1 MAKKIVFEEEAR
13 KSLLRGIDAVADAV
27 KVTLGPKGRN
37 VILQKKFGAPQIVN
51 DGVTIAK
58 EIELQ
63 DGLENAGAQLLKE
76 VSSKTNDVAG
86 DGTTTASVLAQAIVR
101 EGLKNL
107 TAGANPMSMKRGI
120 DKAVEIA
127 INKIRDLSK
136 SVSTKEE
143 IAQVAGISAG
153 NNSEIGELIAEAME
167 KVGHD
172 GVITVEESKS
182 FGTNLKVVEGMQF
195 DKGYISPYFVTDPER
210 MEAVLEDAY
219 VLCVNKKINLI
230 ADLVPVLEQVAR
242 DGRSLLLIAEDVEGE
257 ALATLVVNTMR
268 KVLRAVAVKAPGFG
282 DRRKA
287 MLEDIAILTGGQ
299 MFTEELG
306 IKLEN
311 ITTDMMGLAKRV
323 TVTKDETTIVVGN
336 ETKEAVAERVRLI
349 KKQIEASDSEYDKE
363 KLQERMAKLSGG
375 VAVIEVGAATE
386 IELKER
392 KLRIEDALNATRAAN
407 EEGIVPGG
415 GVALIR
421 VQQELE
427 SKINTMTFES
437 DDEKSGYKI
446 LMAALDVPLRAIAY
460 NSGAKSDVVVEN
472 VRAEKDAYGYDA
484 LLDRY
489 TDMFAAGIVDPAKVT
504 RSALE
509 NAASVGS
516 MLLTTQAAVVDIP
529 EETKAPDMSAM
540 AGMGGMG
547 GMMYPVIH
555 NQNFRYRKG
564 SL

>member
-1 MAKKIVFEEEAR
+1 MKEIIKMAKQIVFEEDAR
-13 KSLLRGIDAVADAV
+13 KALLRGIDAVADAV

-63 DGLENAGAQLLKE
+63 DNLENAGAQLLKE

-86 DGTTTASVLAQAIVR
+86 DGTTTASVLAKAIVR
-101 EGLKNL
+101 EGLRNL

-120 DKAVEIA
+120 DKAVEVA
-127 INKIRDLSK
+127 INKIKELSRP
-136 SVSTKEE
+136 VNTKEE

-153 NNSEIGELIAEAME
+153 NNSEIGELIAEAMD

-311 ITTDMMGLAKRV
+311 ITTDMMGVAKRV

-415 GVALIR
+415 GVALVR

-427 SKINTMTFES
+427 SKMNTITFDT

-446 LMAALDVPLRAIAY
+446 LTAALDVPLRSIAF

-472 VRAEKDAYGYDA
+472 VRNEKDAYGYDA

-516 MLLTTQAAVVDIP
+516 MLLTTQAAVIDIP

-547 GMMYPVIH
+547 GMM
-555 NQNFRYRKG
+555 
-564 SL
+564 

>member
-13 KSLLRGIDAVADAV
+13 KALLNGIDAVADAV

-120 DKAVEIA
+120 DKAVEIS
-127 INKIRDLSK
+127 INKIKDLSK

-287 MLEDIAILTGGQ
+287 MLEDIAILTGGE

-306 IKLEN
+306 LKLEN
-311 ITTDMMGLAKRV
+311 ITTAMMGVAKRV

-336 ETKEAVAERVRLI
+336 ETKEAVAERIKLI

-415 GVALIR
+415 GIALIR

-427 SKINTMTFES
+427 SKMSSIAFDT
-437 DDEKSGYKI
+437 DDEKCGYKI
-446 LMAALDVPLRAIAY
+446 LTAALDVPLRAIAF

-547 GMMYPVIH
+547 GMM
-555 NQNFRYRKG
+555 
-564 SL
+564 

>member
-1 MAKKIVFEEEAR
+1 MAKRIVFQEEAR
-13 KSLLRGIDAVADAV
+13 KSLLKGIDAVADAV

-37 VILQKKFGAPQIVN
+37 VILEKKYGAPQIVN

-58 EIELQ
+58 EIELK

-86 DGTTTASVLAQAIVR
+86 DGTTTASVLAQAIVK

-107 TAGANPMSMKRGI
+107 TAGANPMCMKRGI
-120 DKAVEIA
+120 DKAVA
-127 INKIRDLSK
+127 ISIEKIKSMSK
-136 SVSTKEE
+136 AVNTKEE
-143 IAQVAGISAG
+143 TAQVATISAG
-153 NNSEIGELIAEAME
+153 NNPEIGELIAEAMD

-195 DKGYISPYFVTDPER
+195 DKGYISPYFVTDAER

-242 DGRSLLLIAEDVEGE
+242 DGRSLLLIAEDIEGE

-287 MLEDIAILTGGQ
+287 MLEDIAILTGGE

-311 ITTDMMGLAKRV
+311 VTTQMMGLAKRV
-323 TVTKDETTIVVGN
+323 VVTKDETTIVVGS
-336 ETKEAVAERVRLI
+336 ETKKAVEERVRLI
-349 KKQIEASDSEYDKE
+349 RKQIEASDSDYDKE
-363 KLQERMAKLSGG
+363 KLQERVAKLSGG

-386 IELKER
+386 VELKER

-415 GVALIR
+415 GVALVR

-427 SKINTMTFES
+427 SKVSSIEFQT
-437 DDEKSGYKI
+437 DDEKIGFKI
-446 LMAALDVPLRAIAY
+446 LTSALDVPLKLIA
-460 NSGAKSDVVVEN
+460 NNAGAKSDVVIDKVKS
-472 VRAEKDAYGYDA
+472 EKDSFGYDA
-484 LLDRY
+484 LRNEF
-489 TDMFAAGIVDPAKVT
+489 TDMIKAGIVDPAKVT

-509 NAASVGS
+509 NAASVAS
-516 MLLTTQAAVVDIP
+516 MLLTTEAAVVDIVEDKP
-529 EETKAPDMSAM
+529 SMPDMSAM

-547 GMMYPVIH
+547 GMGGMM
-555 NQNFRYRKG
+555 
-564 SL
+564 